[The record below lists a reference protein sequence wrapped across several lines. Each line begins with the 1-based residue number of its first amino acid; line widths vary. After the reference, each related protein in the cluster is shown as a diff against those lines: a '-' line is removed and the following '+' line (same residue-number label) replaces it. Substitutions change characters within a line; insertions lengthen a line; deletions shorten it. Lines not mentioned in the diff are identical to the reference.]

1 MPTLNEV
8 VDLVQAF
15 GGRSILTA
23 DARCVAVRNRNS
35 SCQRCVQ
42 TCRWKAITVRN
53 NEITVDMAEC
63 VSCGACVAV
72 CPMEA
77 IHSID
82 PLSEDLANAVAA
94 AVNAAEG
101 GMAVIACARVAARE
115 EGDPEMYA
123 TVPCLARVEELL
135 LVELAARGIDDI
147 VLVDGGCESCKY
159 GVVRPDIDATV
170 ESAITLLE
178 SVGSSAIVTCD
189 SEFPPEVKTHDARKI
204 MGAARRNFLTD
215 TGGMAKDMALIAV
228 EQVVAQKL
236 DPQQQKK
243 ILTLRD
249 KLGVGKTGKLPHYEA
264 SRNLRMLDAL
274 YAIGEP
280 AQPEVDTRVFG
291 SVSVDAQACKGCGMC
306 VMFCPTAALKV
317 SELFHAEDGMRYL
330 EFSAADC
337 VQCGLCADV
346 CASKALSV
354 SSRVS
359 TAELF
364 DFEPR
369 LIEAKKPSR
378 SAPLFG
384 RRR

>member
-35 SCQRCVQ
+35 TCQRCVQ
-42 TCRWKAITVRN
+42 TCQWKAITARN
-53 NEITVDMAEC
+53 NEIKVDMAEC

-72 CPMEA
+72 CPMEV

-94 AVNAAEG
+94 AVNAADK
-101 GMAVIACARVAARE
+101 GMAVIACARMAARE

-123 TVPCLARVEELL
+123 TVPCLGRIEELL
-135 LVELAARGIDDI
+135 LVELAARGIEDI

-159 GVVRPDIDATV
+159 GAVRPAIEDTV
-170 ESAITLLE
+170 ESAISLLE
-178 SVGSSAIVTCD
+178 SVGSNAIITCD
-189 SEFPPEVKTHDARKI
+189 SEFPPEVKTDDAHKI

-215 TGGMAKDMALIAV
+215 TSGMAKDMALIAV

-236 DPQQQKK
+236 DPHQQKK

-264 SRNLRMLDAL
+264 SRNVRMLDAL
-274 YAIGEP
+274 YEIGEP
-280 AQPEVDTRVFG
+280 VEPEVETRVFG
-291 SVSVDAQACKGCGMC
+291 SVSIDAQECKGCGMC

-317 SELFHAEDGMRYL
+317 SEEPHSEEGMRYL
-330 EFSAADC
+330 AFSAAEC
-337 VQCGLCADV
+337 VQCGLCADA
-346 CASKALSV
+346 CTKKALGV

-359 TAELF
+359 TADLF

-369 LIEAKKPSR
+369 LIEAKKPGR
-378 SAPLFG
+378 ATPLFG